1 MEPRASP
8 ILAVGI
14 LSAPEFTERRMGV
27 RASWLR
33 WPDVASGVVAT
44 RFALRCLH
52 APPWLEQM
60 LQLEERRYSDTVCLE
75 VAHNETRLRGPV
87 LMLAAWLAHAPRAF
101 PTARFVAKVDDD
113 SYVHLPRLVGLLR
126 NVPTAYPS
134 ASRVYI
140 GKLAWFHWHPTIFEH
155 AGFGYERTLANA
167 AGSVCRNASSE
178 TARRYGA
185 CVGPFPFAA
194 GFLIVLSAPL
204 ASALATSAGMRADID
219 RLRRASRLSKL
230 NGKRQIQVMEDV
242 WLASLLYRFPAELG
256 PVSYVTLG
264 EGGRDDR
271 PLISDGWG
279 LKTTRTALLVH
290 VRSKAT
296 ERLITTHDFMQNL
309 EPTCRVAL
317 RLQCPQQRGCAA
329 FVTVNEFRRRRL
341 LRKTLASC
349 RVLDAYWRQ
358 NRDWWAANGWP
369 LAADFCRGARAQ
381 AQYCRL
387 GMTVFGNCSLEPGNA
402 SDVER
407 RLYYVPV
414 DLLRQTRGES
424 VVARAE
430 SALAAS
436 EDLHAAV
443 SEQMP
448 DAVRRAKVPARRRGR
463 TRRGP

>member
-1 MEPRASP
+1 
-8 ILAVGI
+8 
-14 LSAPEFTERRMGV
+14 
-27 RASWLR
+27 
-33 WPDVASGVVAT
+33 
-44 RFALRCLH
+44 
-52 APPWLEQM
+52 
-60 LQLEERRYSDTVCLE
+60 
-75 VAHNETRLRGPV
+75 
-87 LMLAAWLAHAPRAF
+87 
-101 PTARFVAKVDDD
+101 
-113 SYVHLPRLVGLLR
+113 
-126 NVPTAYPS
+126 
-134 ASRVYI
+134 
-140 GKLAWFHWHPTIFEH
+140 
-155 AGFGYERTLANA
+155 
-167 AGSVCRNASSE
+167 
-178 TARRYGA
+178 
-185 CVGPFPFAA
+185 
-194 GFLIVLSAPL
+194 
-204 ASALATSAGMRADID
+204 
-219 RLRRASRLSKL
+219 
-230 NGKRQIQVMEDV
+230 MEDV

-341 LRKTLASC
+341 LRKTLANC

-407 RLYYVPV
+407 RLYAR

-424 VVARAE
+424 VVARAQ
-430 SALAAS
+430 SALAA
-436 EDLHAAV
+436 AGPARRG
-443 SEQMP
+443 QRA
-448 DAVRRAKVPARRRGR
+448 DAGRRAARESARERRGR

>member
-1 MEPRASP
+1 MAPRAAP
-8 ILAVGI
+8 IVAVGI

-33 WPDVASGVVAT
+33 WPDVSSGLVAA
-44 RFALRCLH
+44 RFALRCLD
-52 APPWLEQM
+52 APPWLEHM
-60 LQLEERRYSDTVCLE
+60 LQLEERRYSDTVCLG

-134 ASRVYI
+134 VPHVYI
-140 GKLAWFHWHPTIFEH
+140 GKLAWFHWHAAIFEH

-167 AGSVCRNASSE
+167 AGRVCRNASSE

-194 GFLIVLSAPL
+194 GYLIVLSAPL
-204 ASALATSAGMRADID
+204 ASALTASTGMRADVD

-242 WLASLLYRFPAELG
+242 WLASLLYRFPAQLG

-264 EGGRDDR
+264 EGGREDR

-279 LKTTRTALLVH
+279 LKTTRTAVLVH

-296 ERLITTHDFMQNL
+296 ERLITTHDFMQSL

-317 RLQCPQQRGCAA
+317 RLQCPQHRGCAA
-329 FVTVNEFRRRRL
+329 FVTNNEFRRRRL
-341 LRKTLASC
+341 LRRTLATG
-349 RVLDAYWRQ
+349 RELDAYWRN

-369 LAADFCRGARAQ
+369 LAADFCRGAGAQ

-387 GMTVFGNCSLEPGNA
+387 GMTAFGNCSLEPGNA
-402 SDVER
+402 SDLER

-414 DLLRQTRGES
+414 DLLRLTRGES
-424 VVARAE
+424 VIARAQ

-436 EDLHAAV
+436 QELLAAV
-443 SEQMP
+443 SELMP
-448 DAVRRAKVPARRRGR
+448 ADRVAAALARRRVWR
-463 TRRGP
+463 VRRIT